1 MKSIIAP
8 SAAVVTSLPK
18 VQQNLASKNQLA
30 LEAIRKSLANKFQ
43 VQEELSKKE
52 QNDPEDVQQIIVK
65 ASSSTTTSSPSRS
78 SSVVSS
84 NFEANRASIAN
95 ALFSNNN
102 NKQADKFREIARPA
116 STKKQAAPMPPNT
129 EISVAED
136 SKINNNNNKKNF
148 VKLPEQSEV
157 DDHHEENNKFE
168 VVTTTASEAKDDLQ
182 KPPPTTES
190 VTQPQNLTKDPTGQ
204 VTTTEV
210 NSPKQ
215 DSATSSVISEA
226 ASTTPSS
233 TTTTEAIKPTIKS
246 ALSMKSDSS
255 PKVKTVQFSPETMTM
270 TLPNSEPDLISYN
283 RWISRDPHGSPAIV
297 ESSFTGQ
304 PIGKTSCL
312 KKIGTVHAINCLRVH
327 NAHITQLP
335 KIRVYAQL

>member
-1 MKSIIAP
+1 MKSIIASP
-8 SAAVVTSLPK
+8 SSVTSLPK

-43 VQEELSKKE
+43 VQEELLSKKDS
-52 QNDPEDVQQIIVK
+52 QNAEDVQQIIVK
-65 ASSSTTTSSPSRS
+65 ASSTSGYPTSGSSTSRS
-78 SSVVSS
+78 SSVASS

-102 NKQADKFREIARPA
+102 NNKQPDKFREIARPA

-168 VVTTTASEAKDDLQ
+168 VATTTASEAKDDLQ

-233 TTTTEAIKPTIKS
+233 TTTEAIKPTIKS
-246 ALSMKSDSS
+246 ALSIKSDSS
-255 PKVKTVQFSPETMTM
+255 PKVKTVQFSPDTMTM

-312 KKIGTVHAINCLRVH
+312 KKNRNSSCY
-327 NAHITQLP
+327 QLSTCT
-335 KIRVYAQL
+335 